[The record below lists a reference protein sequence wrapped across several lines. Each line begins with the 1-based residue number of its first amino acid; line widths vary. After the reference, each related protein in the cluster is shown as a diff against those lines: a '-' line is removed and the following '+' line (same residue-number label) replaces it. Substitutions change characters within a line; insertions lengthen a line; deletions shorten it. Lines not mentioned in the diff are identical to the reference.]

1 MDNPNYTTE
10 HRKGQHL
17 LNEERYEIE
26 VRLKDGWSIY
36 KIAKH
41 LGRAYNTIKD
51 EVERGTVTLYNG
63 KVKRYKADQ
72 GKSVYLENREHSTR
86 RYRVFETAPFLEYV
100 VKQFKNEHWSLDA
113 IFGYALHNELFKRE
127 EMVCT
132 KTLYNYVSL
141 GLLPIK
147 NIDLPEKLKRNTAKS
162 QAAENKKKLG
172 RSIEERP
179 ESVELRNEFG
189 HWEIDS
195 VLGLKN
201 ENEPVVITLV
211 ERMTRMCLWIKA
223 KNHTA
228 EAMQEA
234 FEEVVSMFLSKKNQV
249 FKTVTGDNGSEF
261 ATLADFEKYGMSV
274 YFTHPYTS
282 CEKGTNE
289 CHNKMLR
296 RFIPKGKPISSYT
309 AEDICYFADCINGLP
324 RKILGYRTPEEL
336 FEQELDKIYA
346 AECRAAVDFLRSGL
360 SPSLRKS
367 TVFYHKVTAILIL
380 FQLAIA
386 ICEHNVMVQ

>member
-72 GKSVYLENREHSTR
+72 GKSVHLENRGHSTR

-132 KTLYNYVSL
+132 KTLYNV
-141 GLLPIK
+141 
-147 NIDLPEKLKRNTAKS
+147 TAK
-162 QAAENKKKLG
+162 
-172 RSIEERP
+172 
-179 ESVELRNEFG
+179 
-189 HWEIDS
+189 
-195 VLGLKN
+195 
-201 ENEPVVITLV
+201 
-211 ERMTRMCLWIKA
+211 
-223 KNHTA
+223 
-228 EAMQEA
+228 
-234 FEEVVSMFLSKKNQV
+234 
-249 FKTVTGDNGSEF
+249 
-261 ATLADFEKYGMSV
+261 
-274 YFTHPYTS
+274 
-282 CEKGTNE
+282 
-289 CHNKMLR
+289 
-296 RFIPKGKPISSYT
+296 
-309 AEDICYFADCINGLP
+309 
-324 RKILGYRTPEEL
+324 
-336 FEQELDKIYA
+336 
-346 AECRAAVDFLRSGL
+346 
-360 SPSLRKS
+360 
-367 TVFYHKVTAILIL
+367 
-380 FQLAIA
+380 
-386 ICEHNVMVQ
+386 

>member
-1 MDNPNYTTE
+1 MNTGHWTQYSDMPYITNC
-10 HRKGQHL
+10 
-17 LNEERYEIE
+17 LNERKWFAPKRFTTMFRLDCC
-26 VRLKDGWSIY
+26 RLK
-36 KIAKH
+36 
-41 LGRAYNTIKD
+41 T
-51 EVERGTVTLYNG
+51 
-63 KVKRYKADQ
+63 
-72 GKSVYLENREHSTR
+72 STC
-86 RYRVFETAPFLEYV
+86 P
-100 VKQFKNEHWSLDA
+100 K
-113 IFGYALHNELFKRE
+113 
-127 EMVCT
+127 
-132 KTLYNYVSL
+132 
-141 GLLPIK
+141 
-147 NIDLPEKLKRNTAKS
+147 TAKS
-162 QAAENKKKLG
+162 KATENKKKLG

-234 FEEVVSMFLSKKNQV
+234 FEDVVSMFLSKKNQV

-309 AEDICYFADCINGLP
+309 AEDICYFAECINGLP

-336 FEQELDKIYA
+336 FELELDKIYA
-346 AECRAAVDFLRSGL
+346 A
-360 SPSLRKS
+360 
-367 TVFYHKVTAILIL
+367 
-380 FQLAIA
+380 
-386 ICEHNVMVQ
+386 

>member
-1 MDNPNYTTE
+1 MDILKYTTKV
-10 HRKGQHL
+10 RKGQHL
-17 LNEERYEIE
+17 TAEERHDIE
-26 VRLKDGWSIY
+26 VHLKDGWSTY

-41 LGRAYNTIKD
+41 LGRSYNTVKD
-51 EVERGTVTLYNG
+51 EIERGTVLLYNG
-63 KVKRYKADQ
+63 KVKRYKA
-72 GKSVYLENREHSTR
+72 SVGEQVYKAHRQNSAKKYRALETSS
-86 RYRVFETAPFLEYV
+86 FLQYV
-100 VKQFKNEHWSLDA
+100 AVQFKNKGWSLDA
-113 IFGYALHNELFKRE
+113 CFGNALVKGLFPRN

-132 KTLYNYVSL
+132 KTLYNYVDL
-141 GLLPIK
+141 GLLPLT
-147 NIDLPEKLKRNTAKS
+147 NLDLPEKLRRNTKAKK
-162 QAAENKKKLG
+162 ARENRKNLG

-234 FEEVVSMFLSKKNQV
+234 FEDVASVFLSKKNQV

-336 FEQELDKIYA
+336 FELELDKIYA
-346 AECRAAVDFLRSGL
+346 A
-360 SPSLRKS
+360 
-367 TVFYHKVTAILIL
+367 
-380 FQLAIA
+380 
-386 ICEHNVMVQ
+386 

>member
-17 LNEERYEIE
+17 LNEEQYEIE

-36 KIAKH
+36 KIAKY

-162 QAAENKKKLG
+162 QAAKNKKKLG

-211 ERMTRMCLWIKA
+211 ERMTRMCLWVKA

-234 FEEVVSMFLSKKNQV
+234 FEDVVSMFLNKKN
-249 FKTVTGDNGSEF
+249 
-261 ATLADFEKYGMSV
+261 
-274 YFTHPYTS
+274 
-282 CEKGTNE
+282 
-289 CHNKMLR
+289 
-296 RFIPKGKPISSYT
+296 
-309 AEDICYFADCINGLP
+309 
-324 RKILGYRTPEEL
+324 
-336 FEQELDKIYA
+336 
-346 AECRAAVDFLRSGL
+346 
-360 SPSLRKS
+360 
-367 TVFYHKVTAILIL
+367 
-380 FQLAIA
+380 
-386 ICEHNVMVQ
+386 

>member
-17 LNEERYEIE
+17 LNEERYDIQ

-100 VKQFKNEHWSLDA
+100 VKQFKNEYWSLDA

-147 NIDLPEKLKRNTAKS
+147 NNYLPEKLKRNTAKS

-234 FEEVVSMFLSKKNQV
+234 FEEVVSMF
-249 FKTVTGDNGSEF
+249 
-261 ATLADFEKYGMSV
+261 
-274 YFTHPYTS
+274 
-282 CEKGTNE
+282 
-289 CHNKMLR
+289 
-296 RFIPKGKPISSYT
+296 
-309 AEDICYFADCINGLP
+309 
-324 RKILGYRTPEEL
+324 
-336 FEQELDKIYA
+336 
-346 AECRAAVDFLRSGL
+346 
-360 SPSLRKS
+360 
-367 TVFYHKVTAILIL
+367 
-380 FQLAIA
+380 
-386 ICEHNVMVQ
+386 

>member
-100 VKQFKNEHWSLDA
+100 VKQFKNEHRSLDA

-162 QAAENKKKLG
+162 HATKNKKKLG

-234 FEEVVSMFLSKKNQV
+234 FEDVVSMF
-249 FKTVTGDNGSEF
+249 
-261 ATLADFEKYGMSV
+261 
-274 YFTHPYTS
+274 
-282 CEKGTNE
+282 
-289 CHNKMLR
+289 
-296 RFIPKGKPISSYT
+296 
-309 AEDICYFADCINGLP
+309 
-324 RKILGYRTPEEL
+324 
-336 FEQELDKIYA
+336 
-346 AECRAAVDFLRSGL
+346 
-360 SPSLRKS
+360 
-367 TVFYHKVTAILIL
+367 
-380 FQLAIA
+380 
-386 ICEHNVMVQ
+386 